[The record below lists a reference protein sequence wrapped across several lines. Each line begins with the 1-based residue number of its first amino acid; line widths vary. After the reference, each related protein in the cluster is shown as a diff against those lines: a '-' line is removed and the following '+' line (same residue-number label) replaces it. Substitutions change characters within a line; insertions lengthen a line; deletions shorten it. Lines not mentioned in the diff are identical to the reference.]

1 MQCYCPLLINCSS
14 RISKNRAD
22 QLGPI
27 CINLLSW
34 IAICVSKT
42 ALAQIQ
48 TSFDHR
54 LTACPGILLT
64 EGQRLSCRK
73 MLSKD
78 IKRVYTGARQFS
90 YVQSMYWDMA
100 QTMARI
106 SCTQVEINMTWQ
118 PWQRCFA
125 NGVVGDP
132 LSIAWI
138 LSDPHWGVGAGM
150 GRVVLM
156 FVVSQVVVIAHKMM
170 LNHDWYHAWK
180 DLGIFLRQDALVRR
194 DVEMR
199 VSETEALTDMP
210 DMQPKCTFPA
220 VAWVPCSPAK
230 HGRFLAMFDN
240 VVIDFTTLFWVAQLG
255 FGNAAT
261 LGGGRFSQDKDAL
274 LGVLP
279 RWCYVPAQGRCG
291 LGFRPVHFKGS
302 SFWTCLKSCLPW
314 KVQTS
319 TMTDYDSQ
327 NPTGI
332 VHTQTFSFLVPSFA

>member
-170 LNHDWYHAWK
+170 LNHDWYHERTWAFFCGRMHLCVETWRCASQK
-180 DLGIFLRQDALVRR
+180 LKPSRTCRTCNKSAHFLLLLGCLALLQN
-194 DVEMR
+194 M
-199 VSETEALTDMP
+199 AA
-210 DMQPKCTFPA
+210 F
-220 VAWVPCSPAK
+220 WPC
-230 HGRFLAMFDN
+230 L
-240 VVIDFTTLFWVAQLG
+240 TTLSSI
-255 FGNAAT
+255 
-261 LGGGRFSQDKDAL
+261 SQHCSEW
-274 LGVLP
+274 
-279 RWCYVPAQGRCG
+279 R
-291 LGFRPVHFKGS
+291 
-302 SFWTCLKSCLPW
+302 
-314 KVQTS
+314 
-319 TMTDYDSQ
+319 
-327 NPTGI
+327 N
-332 VHTQTFSFLVPSFA
+332 